1 MSSVD
6 DEKSLQEARISSEP
20 ELRQAPGNMVD
31 LDEVAR
37 TSSGL
42 PRKSVQFARRAS
54 EPGRERITADPET
67 TDQGRRTT
75 FDLGGRR
82 SSDMG
87 RRSSDHGRRSFV
99 APRTSLAGPA
109 RVRSDLANALVPPP
123 LDYDL
128 RSRKRSIAIFWT
140 LILIDSIAM
149 PLGLYFG
156 LWYGTNL
163 SPNTVFS
170 IVTAALG
177 GASIFEY
184 CLRFWRLW
192 KKGSTCRVI
201 GGRRAYLDWF
211 HWNFSLAWVI
221 IMVELIVYVNLP
233 SSPSSR
239 LANPNT
245 EAPYLTILQFGCLP
259 CPSPRSFSS
268 LVLRC

>member
-1 MSSVD
+1 MSFGD

-20 ELRQAPGNMVD
+20 GNMVR
-31 LDEVAR
+31 LDEVPR

-54 EPGRERITADPET
+54 EPGRERITSDPGPSDEE
-67 TDQGRRTT
+67 RRTT
-75 FDLGGRR
+75 FDFGRRR
-82 SSDMG
+82 SSDLG
-87 RRSSDHGRRSFV
+87 RRRSSDHGRRSFV

-109 RVRSDLANALVPPP
+109 RVRTDLANALVPPP

-140 LILIDSIAM
+140 LILIDSIVM

-163 SPNTVFS
+163 TPNTVFS

-184 CLRFWRLW
+184 VVRFWRLW

-211 HWNFSLAWVI
+211 HWNFSLSWVI
-221 IMVELIVYVNLP
+221 IMVELIMYVEPPSTP
-233 SSPSSR
+233 SSH

-245 EAPYLTILQFGCLP
+245 EAPYPTTLQFVCLP
-259 CPSPRSFSS
+259 CPSPRSFMS

>member
-1 MSSVD
+1 
-6 DEKSLQEARISSEP
+6 
-20 ELRQAPGNMVD
+20 MVHP
-31 LDEVAR
+31 DEVPR

-54 EPGRERITADPET
+54 EPGREAITSDQGS
-67 TDQGRRTT
+67 TDEGRRTT
-75 FDLGGRR
+75 FDFGRRR
-82 SSDMG
+82 SSDLG
-87 RRSSDHGRRSFV
+87 RRRSSDHGRRSFV

-109 RVRSDLANALVPPP
+109 RVRTDLANALVPPP

-140 LILIDSIAM
+140 LILIDSIVM

-163 SPNTVFS
+163 TPNTVFS

-184 CLRFWRLW
+184 VVRFWRLW

-211 HWNFSLAWVI
+211 HWNFSLSWVI
-221 IMVELIVYVNLP
+221 IMVELIMYVNPP
-233 SSPSSR
+233 SSPSSHV
-239 LANPNT
+239 ANPNT
-245 EAPYLTILQFGCLP
+245 EAPYLIILQFVCLP
-259 CPSPRSFSS
+259 CPSPRSFTSS
-268 LVLRC
+268 VLRC